1 MCPYSGCW
9 REVLFDVHKEG
20 LRGSL
25 MIKTCS
31 IRRWL
36 QQFTR
41 KTIIISSPLCST
53 LMSLRISSCRQTEA
67 APSYRCSHLLAQQLS
82 NLFAYHS
89 CYDLDGI
96 YSPGAFVI
104 GGDPHIMW
112 GLYNSS
118 ASSGFQDDTS
128 ESERRNDDSE
138 LTPVV
143 ARFFGFGLGLALAVW
158 GASSRCR
165 WSGWV

>member
-9 REVLFDVHKEG
+9 REMLFDVHKEE
-20 LRGSL
+20 LRGFL
-25 MIKTCS
+25 TIKACS
-31 IRRWL
+31 IKRWL
-36 QQFTR
+36 QQLTR

-67 APSYRCSHLLAQQLS
+67 APSSRCSNLLAQQLS

-89 CYDLDGI
+89 CYDLDSN
-96 YSPGAFVI
+96 YRPGAFII

-118 ASSGFQDDTS
+118 ASSGFQDDKL
-128 ESERRNDDSE
+128 ESERR
-138 LTPVV
+138 
-143 ARFFGFGLGLALAVW
+143 FGVDTGDGSIFGL
-158 GASSRCR
+158 
-165 WSGWV
+165 